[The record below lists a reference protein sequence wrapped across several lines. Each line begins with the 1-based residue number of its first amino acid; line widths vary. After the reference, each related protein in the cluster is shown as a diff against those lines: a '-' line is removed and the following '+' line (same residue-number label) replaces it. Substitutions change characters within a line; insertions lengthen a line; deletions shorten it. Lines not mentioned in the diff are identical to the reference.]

1 MPNDKADCPKKG
13 VIKAKADDAL
23 DQLDTFI
30 AQHPNLVLDLKLVK
44 DNLAYIAQD
53 NHKAQ

>member
-1 MPNDKADCPKKG
+1 MPNDKADCPKKA

-23 DQLDTFI
+23 DQLNTVID
-30 AQHPNLVLDLKLVK
+30 QHPNLVLDLKLVK
-44 DNLAYIAQD
+44 DNLSYIAQD